1 LQLASGTL
9 CCNGYKRLMRSF
21 DWLIYT
27 GALGLMLAVIFAI
40 APDAGA
46 PAPAPPSEFAEQFA
60 QEIGPLL
67 PAPSPLDEM
76 VLVQIGEPQNGV
88 GTAFAVNEKGDW
100 LTARHVVEGCTKVT
114 LEVASGNYVP
124 VAKVA
129 IDDGHDLA
137 LLSTGR
143 SPFPVTLDLAA
154 PLRIGDAGFAVGFPQ
169 GEPGELATQL
179 VARSRLVTRGK
190 REGDAPILAWAEIG
204 RTEGLEGTLG
214 GISGGPMFDAHGA
227 VRGVIVAESP
237 RRGRLYTTSPQAI
250 EAFLTTQG
258 VPIEPGPAETFELS
272 GYGAPSD
279 NARRR
284 LQVVKVTCEVGK

>member
-1 LQLASGTL
+1 MFRRIVSP
-9 CCNGYKRLMRSF
+9 GY
-21 DWLIYT
+21 
-27 GALGLMLAVIFAI
+27 
-40 APDAGA
+40 
-46 PAPAPPSEFAEQFA
+46 
-60 QEIGPLL
+60 
-67 PAPSPLDEM
+67 
-76 VLVQIGEPQNGV
+76 
-88 GTAFAVNEKGDW
+88 
-100 LTARHVVEGCTKVT
+100 
-114 LEVASGNYVP
+114 P
-124 VAKVA
+124 VS
-129 IDDGHDLA
+129 DDLA

-250 EAFLTTQG
+250 EAFLTSQG
-258 VPIEPGPAETFELS
+258 VPIDPGPADTFELS